1 MTVIWCLQIWQ
12 SWLLPSSEKEFK
24 EQQANRIKAP
34 EGFHQKNK
42 GHEHDH
48 EHKHEHEHGHKHE
61 ERTKV
66 EMDAIK
72 AEGDDAERARLIQ
85 CLIKVQLLPQNHRLI
100 QTDEK

>member
-1 MTVIWCLQIWQ
+1 MRGWRCHHLLAWLQIWQ
-12 SWLLPSSEKEFK
+12 SWLLPSSEAEFK

-48 EHKHEHEHGHKHE
+48 EHGHKHE
-61 ERTKV
+61 ERTDV
-66 EMDAIK
+66 EMNAIK

-85 CLIKVQLLPQNHRLI
+85 CLIKVTPA
-100 QTDEK
+100 K

>member
-1 MTVIWCLQIWQ
+1 MIAILCMQIWQ

-24 EQQANRIKAP
+24 EQQANRVKAP

-85 CLIKVQLLPQNHRLI
+85 CLIKVMLLPQN
-100 QTDEK
+100 QTDK